1 MPGHARYVEN
11 VAEAMSIKFNNRVY
25 EMKQA
30 GVDVIVLSLGEAF
43 FDIPLFPFDAL
54 PFPDVFHYSHSRGI
68 IGLRRKLAS
77 YYRDEYGVPVDPA
90 TEIIVTAG
98 SKAALHMSFMA
109 LLDPG
114 DEVVVPEPAWVSYSE
129 QIRLCHGRPIMVPY
143 HVAVNGLE
151 AWLTPKARAIVIC
164 SPQNPTGRVYSRAE
178 LRYLHDL
185 ARERNL
191 YLLADEAYSDF
202 MADEGFVSC
211 GVEDPEKRHT
221 IICNSMSKNYGMSGW
236 RVGYVISNPALVQQI
251 LKINQHLITC
261 PATILEHY
269 LERHFDDILEITKPQ
284 IAEVVRKRAR
294 LGRYMNELGLRHLEG
309 TATFY
314 FFVWIGDS
322 SLSSEAFCE
331 RLLSERNVCVVP
343 GRGYGES
350 CDGFVRV
357 SVGTESME
365 RTMCGMRA
373 IKELI
378 DATRLERRV
387 RRPLGDAGEPVHRPA
402 VTAGHEALAC

>member
-1 MPGHARYVEN
+1 MATHAKYVEN
-11 VAEAMSIKFNNRVY
+11 VVEAMSIKFNNRVY
-25 EMKQA
+25 EMKEA
-30 GVDVIVLSLGEAF
+30 GEDVIVLSLGEAF
-43 FDIPLFPFDAL
+43 FDIPLFPFDTL
-54 PFPDVFHYSHSRGI
+54 PFPDLYHYSHSRGV
-68 IGLRRKLAS
+68 IGLRRKLAA
-77 YYRDEYGVPVDPA
+77 YYHDQYGVPVDPA

-109 LLDPG
+109 LLEPG
-114 DEVVVPEPAWVSYSE
+114 DEAVVPEPAWVSYSE
-129 QIRLCHGRPIMVPY
+129 QIRLCHGNPIMVPY
-143 HVAVNGLE
+143 DVPVEDLGD
-151 AWLTPKARAIVIC
+151 WVTPKSRAIVIC
-164 SPQNPTGRVYSRAE
+164 SPENPTGKVYTRDE
-178 LRYLHDL
+178 LRSLHRL
-185 ARERNL
+185 AKERDL

-202 MADEGFVSC
+202 LLDDEFVSC

-236 RVGYVISNPALVQQI
+236 RVGYVLSNPEVIEQI

-284 IAEVVRKRAR
+284 IADVVKKRA
-294 LGRYMNELGLRHLEG
+294 LLAEYMKELGLSHLEG

-314 FFVWIGDS
+314 FFVWIGES
-322 SLSSEAFCE
+322 GLSSEEFCD

-343 GRGYGES
+343 GSGYGES

-365 RTMCGMRA
+365 RTKRGIRA
-373 IKELI
+373 VKELI
-378 DATRLERRV
+378 QATRAGGDEIV
-387 RRPLGDAGEPVHRPA
+387 KSTSAAPLSSMP
-402 VTAGHEALAC
+402 